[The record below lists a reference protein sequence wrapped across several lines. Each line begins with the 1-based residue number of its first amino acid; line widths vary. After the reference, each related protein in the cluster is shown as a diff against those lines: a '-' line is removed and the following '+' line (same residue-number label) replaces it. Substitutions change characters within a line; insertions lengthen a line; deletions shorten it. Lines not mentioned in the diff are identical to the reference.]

1 MKESIRIILRLS
13 IYEIFWPG
21 LPNQHFQYQECFG
34 FVQVEGVEGVGI
46 KGALRRQPRCSL
58 GALRRQPRCSLLRN
72 SRGAS
77 PLGGGAFF
85 TEIIYDDNETIN
97 N

>member
-1 MKESIRIILRLS
+1 MKESTRIILHLS

-21 LPNQHFQYQECFG
+21 LPNQHFQYQKCFV

-46 KGALRRQPRCSL
+46 KG

-72 SRGAS
+72 SRG
-77 PLGGGAFF
+77 GAFL

-97 N
+97 NYSDTAFWH